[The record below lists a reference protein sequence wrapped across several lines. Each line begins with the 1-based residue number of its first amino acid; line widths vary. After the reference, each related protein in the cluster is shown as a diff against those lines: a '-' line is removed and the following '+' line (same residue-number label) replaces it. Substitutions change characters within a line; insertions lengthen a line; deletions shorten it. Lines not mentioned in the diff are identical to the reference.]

1 MPVPFE
7 SLKQECEAKL
17 ASLQTQDV
25 PALMREMRGLCR
37 FAEAGPSIQDLG
49 AYMQRVQGAKDR
61 VVEIVQTAHYNHLI
75 TKKVADV
82 LTEAFM
88 AVAEANSAD
97 KRKGQATLELG
108 SYQLRAAE
116 AEAFYKHCMSEMEN
130 LDSKHLTA
138 SRRITC
144 IQMSLKLSDYGDQT
158 VPGMAEPRSADGKFD
173 APPSAGQAP
182 AASKGSGTYQQ
193 W

>member
-1 MPVPFE
+1 MAVPFE
-7 SLKQECEAKL
+7 TLRQECDGKL
-17 ASLQTQDV
+17 ASLEKQDAA
-25 PALMREMRGLCR
+25 ALKAEMRTTCR
-37 FAEAGPSIQDLG
+37 FPEAGPSIQDLG

-61 VVEIVQTAHYNHLI
+61 TVEIVQTAHYNHLI

-82 LTEAFM
+82 LSEAFL
-88 AVAEANSAD
+88 AVAEGGSTD
-97 KRKGQATLELG
+97 KRKGQAALELG
-108 SYQLRAAE
+108 TYHLKAAE

-173 APPSAGQAP
+173 APTPASAP
-182 AASKGSGTYQQ
+182 ATAQGAGTFRQ